1 MGKAT
6 HQEGY
11 TFKGR
16 ALKRGE
22 LVTTYDKI
30 AEALSFTVNRRII
43 KPTLKEI
50 RVMLCWLQSEGM
62 IFMKPLIDGTLPN
75 KGRPIDRTRA
85 YVGLLIS
92 IINYDT
98 YQDSESY
105 KGSNKGRPID
115 EQGQLD
121 TQEGLQEGL
130 QEGNKTPCDF
140 SSKISELEKRYSD
153 QGTINQAFQ
162 AISST
167 RKSKRIAGSVRLSI
181 LKSWERYPVESV
193 MAGIKT
199 FLEKGYADQGKKEAY
214 LLGII
219 RNNGDNG
226 KLEDSAVRGQSMKS
240 TGSPLLDSHYKSQG
254 ITII

>member
-1 MGKAT
+1 MTATLQGGHFLLSRMVYLSAIWKKQPSYLRFWIWLIGKAT
-6 HQEGY
+6 YQEGY
-11 TFKGR
+11 TFKGH

-22 LVTTYDKI
+22 LITTYDKI

-75 KGRPIDRTRA
+75 KGRPIGRTRA

-121 TQEGLQEGL
+121 KEGLKEERKKSPG
-130 QEGNKTPCDF
+130 DF
-140 SSKISELEKRYSD
+140 SSEISKLGERYSD
-153 QGTINQAFQ
+153 QEIINQAFQ

-167 RKSKRIAGSVRLSI
+167 RKSNRIADSVKLSI

-193 MAGIKT
+193 MTGIRT
-199 FLEKGYADQGKKEAY
+199 L
-214 LLGII
+214 
-219 RNNGDNG
+219 
-226 KLEDSAVRGQSMKS
+226 S
-240 TGSPLLDSHYKSQG
+240 
-254 ITII
+254 